1 MTLNLKKQILVGSLA
16 ALLLAGCTFPL
27 INTGTNSTP
36 NMGSEP
42 GLPSSVILFSD
53 NFNSGSGVW
62 RLIGSNL
69 GSKISY
75 EHQGLRISINEIDYA
90 YWSTPG
96 KNFGDV
102 RVAVS
107 ASRLG
112 GPNDNYFG
120 VICRFQAPES
130 YYGFLVSSDGYYG
143 IIKVVNGQFQL
154 LGSQNMEYS
163 DVIIKDRATNRVR
176 GDCIGD
182 SLTLYVNAIELKTVK
197 DNQLQIGDVGLIAG
211 SHEIWG
217 VDILFDDF
225 VVYQP

>member
-1 MTLNLKKQILVGSLA
+1 MCLA
-16 ALLLAGCTFPL
+16 GILLAGCTFPL
-27 INTGTNSTP
+27 FNLGKNSTP
-36 NMGSEP
+36 AKGSEP
-42 GLPSSVILFSD
+42 GIPPSVILFSD
-53 NFNSGSGVW
+53 NFNSGRGTW

-69 GSKISY
+69 GSKIAY
-75 EHQGLRISINEIDYA
+75 EHQGLSINVNEINYA

-96 KNFGDV
+96 RQFGDV
-102 RVAVS
+102 RVVVS
-107 ASRLG
+107 ASRLS

-154 LGSQNMEYS
+154 LEKKEMEYS
-163 DVIIKDRATNRVR
+163 EVIIKDRATNRVR

-182 SLTLYVNAIELKTVK
+182 SLNLYVNGIQLETVH
-197 DNQLQIGDVGLIAG
+197 DSAFQTGDVGLIAG

-225 VVYQP
+225 IVYQP